1 MSTATPETQ
10 TRSRLNEKQS
20 QIAEYLKQKAG
31 DGKVYFKSKFIS
43 DELDMSAK
51 EIGTNMLHLSEAC
64 EDLEI
69 EKWSYASATTWR
81 VEPA

>member
-1 MSTATPETQ
+1 MSTATQ
-10 TRSRLNEKQS
+10 NTRTRLNDKQS
-20 QIAEYLKQKAG
+20 QIVEYLEEKAR

-51 EIGTNMLHLSEAC
+51 EIGTNMLHLSESC
-64 EDLEI
+64 EDLDI